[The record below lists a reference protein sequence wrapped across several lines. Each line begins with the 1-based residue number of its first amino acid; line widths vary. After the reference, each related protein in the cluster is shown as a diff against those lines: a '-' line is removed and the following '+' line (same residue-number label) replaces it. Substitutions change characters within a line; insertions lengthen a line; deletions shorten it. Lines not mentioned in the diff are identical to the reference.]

1 MDTPA
6 EPSHV
11 FETDARGGTHP
22 GQSIVIGSLGPDD
35 RPLDPLH
42 LCDQKVP
49 GAEEAIAHTRRR
61 VAEMVCTASMWFDG
75 LFGARYYISESTTVN
90 GMLELREDR
99 KRDVKGQC
107 GSGRVDTEGRGTI
120 KKQK

>member
-49 GAEEAIAHTRRR
+49 GDEEAIAHTRRR
-61 VAEMVCTASMWFDG
+61 VEEMVCTASMWFDG
-75 LFGARYYISESTTVN
+75 LFGDRYYISESRKVN
-90 GMLELREDR
+90 GMLELSENYSPFYGKNGRTSCRE
-99 KRDVKGQC
+99 
-107 GSGRVDTEGRGTI
+107 RVC
-120 KKQK
+120 QYV